1 MLKDGQ
7 LYIAHCDNGNINLI
21 GNMANRHGLIA
32 GATGTGK
39 TVTLQVL
46 AETFSQAG
54 VPCFMADMKG
64 DLSGISQAG
73 RLSGFIEKR
82 MPEFGIENPQ
92 FAGCPTRFFDVF
104 GEQGFPMRATVSAMG
119 PQLLARLMELTEVQ
133 AGVLNAVFRIADDNN
148 LLLID
153 LKDLKL
159 MLDFVGKNAAKFT
172 TEYGNIAPAS
182 IGAIQRAILQIE
194 SEGGDQFFGE
204 QGFPMRATV
213 SAMGPQLLARL
224 MELTEVQAGVL
235 NAVFRIADDNN
246 LLLIDLKDLK
256 LMLDFVGKNAAKFTT
271 EYGNI
276 APASIGAIQ
285 RSVLQIESEGG
296 DKFFGEP
303 AFDVEDLFAVENGRG
318 VMNVLAADK
327 LMLNPK
333 LYSTYLLWLMTELYA
348 KLPEVGDLD
357 LPKFVFF
364 FDEAH
369 MLFDGTSKALVDKIE
384 QVIRLIRSKGVGIYF
399 ITQVPSDVPVNVLAQ
414 LSNRVQHALRA
425 YTPQD
430 QKAVRA
436 AAQTFRANPAFKTE
450 DAILD
455 LGTGEALV
463 SFLDEKG
470 APSVV
475 ERAKILFPLSQIG
488 AITPGQRMDIQAAA
502 PAKLKEYE
510 KFFDRESAYE
520 VLTEV
525 NQKVEEEKEKERK
538 ALEKE
543 KEAKAK
549 EKEKKASGK
558 AKKGGIGRTILGT
571 MIAAAAT
578 SFARSAGTSIAKS
591 LGGSK
596 KSTTTKKSTST
607 SKSSSG
613 SILGDV
619 VKKATKT
626 AANTAT
632 RKVTTEILKSILK

>member
-7 LYIAHCDNGNINLI
+7 LYIAHSDNGNINMV
-21 GNMANRHGLIA
+21 GKMANRHGLIA

-119 PQLLARLMELTEVQ
+119 PQLLARLMQLTEVQ
-133 AGVLNAVFRIADDNN
+133 AGVLNALFRIADDNN

-159 MLDFVGKNAAKFT
+159 MLNFVGQNAAQFT

-182 IGAIQRAILQIE
+182 VGAIQRA
-194 SEGGDQFFGE
+194 
-204 QGFPMRATV
+204 
-213 SAMGPQLLARL
+213 
-224 MELTEVQAGVL
+224 
-235 NAVFRIADDNN
+235 
-246 LLLIDLKDLK
+246 
-256 LMLDFVGKNAAKFTT
+256 
-271 EYGNI
+271 
-276 APASIGAIQ
+276 
-285 RSVLQIESEGG
+285 VLQIESEGG

-303 AFDVEDLFAVENGRG
+303 AFDVNDLFAVENGRG

-348 KLPEVGDLD
+348 TLPEVGDLE

-488 AITPGQRMDIQAAA
+488 AITPGQRYDIQAAA
-502 PAKLKEYE
+502 PQKLKDYE

-520 VLTEV
+520 MLTEAA
-525 NQKVEEEKEKERK
+525 QKAEEEAEKERK
-538 ALEKE
+538 AREKQKE
-543 KEAKAK
+543 KELKEK
-549 EKEKKASGK
+549 EREKEKKAKSS
-558 AKKGGIGRTILGT
+558 KKGGVGRTILGT

-578 SFARSAGTSIAKS
+578 SFARSAGTRIAKNI
-591 LGGSK
+591 GGSSTK
-596 KSTTTKKSTST
+596 KSSTSKSSTSKSSTAKKTTTKKSST
-607 SKSSSG
+607 SLG
-613 SILGDV
+613 SAA
-619 VKKATKT
+619 KKATKS
-626 AANTAT
+626 AVNTAT
-632 RKVTTEILKSILK
+632 RKVTTEILKSIFK